1 MKKWTKLLAVPM
13 TLALLTACGG
23 GGSGDTS
30 SEESTEQT
38 STNEASDDTSGEET
52 GSEESSNDVSSSEE
66 SADTTSGASQV
77 ADTEQL
83 QEALQNGPWIVLFQ
97 NDIETDQDLTMA
109 GGFTNSDGEAQRK
122 LGLYSTDENGDIAE
136 TYTLSAPS
144 ITIQNENTRIV
155 NGTVEADLYVEG
167 NELTLEGGAT
177 VDGDITFASQEY
189 ADSANLEDGTVT
201 GEITVEGEEGQQQ
214 Q

>member
-13 TLALLTACGG
+13 TVALLTACSGE
-23 GGSGDTS
+23 GSGDTS

-38 STNEASDDTSGEET
+38 ATNETSDTSGGET
-52 GSEESSNDVSSSEE
+52 SPEE

-77 ADTEQL
+77 ADTDQL
-83 QEALQNGPWIVLFQ
+83 QEVLQNGPWIVLFQ

-122 LGLYSTDENGDIAE
+122 LGLYSTDENGDVAE
-136 TYTLSAPS
+136 TYTLTAPS
-144 ITIQNENTRIV
+144 ITIQNEHTRIV
-155 NGTVEADLYVEG
+155 NGTVEGDLYVEA

-177 VDGDITFASQEY
+177 VDGNIIFASQEY
-189 ADSANLEDGTVT
+189 ADSADLEDGTVT
-201 GEITVEGEEGQQQ
+201 GEVTVEGEEGQE
-214 Q
+214 